1 MKNKRQN
8 KIISIVNSRPVR
20 THDELIDA
28 LKNEGVNVTQATVSR
43 DIKELGIIKVPSS
56 DGGSVYSIPQ
66 VNEHANRNR
75 VDMVSDSVKRVSHA
89 LHTIVINTIP
99 GMASAVAAAVDG
111 LLHDEILGSVAGDD
125 TVIII
130 TPSPESA
137 EELETKIRASF
148 KL

>member
-1 MKNKRQN
+1 MKNKRQS
-8 KIISIVNSRPVR
+8 KIVSIVNSKQVR

-43 DIKELGIIKVPSS
+43 DIKELGIIKVPST
-56 DGGSVYSIPQ
+56 DGGSVYSMPQ
-66 VNEHANRNR
+66 ISARTNKNR
-75 VDMVSDSVKRVSHA
+75 VDMVSDSIKSINHA

-111 LLHDEILGSVAGDD
+111 LLHNEILGSVAGDD

-130 TPSPESA
+130 TPSVEAA
-137 EELETKIRASF
+137 ETLEAKIRASF